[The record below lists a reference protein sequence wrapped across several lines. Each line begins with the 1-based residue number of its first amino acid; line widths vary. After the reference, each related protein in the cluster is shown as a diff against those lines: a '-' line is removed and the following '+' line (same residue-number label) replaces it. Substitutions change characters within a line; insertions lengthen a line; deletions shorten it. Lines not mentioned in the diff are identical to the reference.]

1 MGSIVDPDRKMN
13 WYADLDFCHDKFVP
27 ALSLL
32 ADEAHKYGAKISYE
46 VCHSGRGFL
55 PSMENEGDA
64 GGITDEDPV
73 PDAMATTGNL
83 MTREDMDWMKD
94 RFIRSCLRAKKAGF
108 DIIFV
113 HVGHNN
119 LLGTFLSP
127 STNTRTDEY
136 GGGRENRMRYPLEVV
151 KAIREAIGPDM
162 PIEMRISADEM
173 TKDGSKLEDAVAFLQ
188 LCEPYIDLAHFS
200 NGNVFH
206 VDSRIYTSPMYT
218 MEHKINV
225 KYAAE
230 AKKALKIPVLVVGN
244 IYTLQDAEDIIAAGQ
259 ADMVGYCRSLLAD
272 PELVVKSTQDRE
284 DDVRPCLRCMDGCGV
299 IFAGLPARCAINPQL
314 GYETEVR
321 QLQDATCKKKV
332 MVIGGGPAG
341 MQAALT
347 ASARGHEVTLY
358 EQGEKLGGRLHDASL
373 VSFKDLMR
381 NYYRWIVRETEKSGA
396 KIVLNTQVTKE
407 LVEQEKPDAVFVA
420 TGSEYI
426 RPPIQGIDGR
436 HVHMLSDVENK
447 RVSVGNKVI
456 VCGGGLSG
464 IESAVDLARA
474 GHDVTV
480 IDMIPT
486 EDFCKD
492 MFFFAYEA
500 LFKEVRLAGVKLQGD
515 SRIVAFNER
524 GVLIERG
531 GKTEQMEADDC
542 IIALGLAPV
551 DELAWQLYTQNPM
564 STFIIGD
571 ASRVKN
577 IRNATRMAFDGVLAM
592 EAFCE

>member
-1 MGSIVDPDRKMN
+1 MQARTGVSNIIMGSIVDPDRKMN

-55 PSMENEGDA
+55 PSMKNEGDA

-173 TKDGSKLEDAVAFLQ
+173 TKDGSKLEDAIAFLQ
-188 LCEPYIDLAHFS
+188 LCEPYIDLAHIS

-225 KYAAE
+225 KYAE
-230 AKKALKIPVLVVGN
+230 QVKKALKIPVLVVGN
-244 IYTLQDAEDIIAAGQ
+244 IYTLQDAEDIMRPVRPTWWDIAAR
-259 ADMVGYCRSLLAD
+259 CW
-272 PELVVKSTQDRE
+272 PI
-284 DDVRPCLRCMDGCGV
+284 LR
-299 IFAGLPARCAINPQL
+299 LWSRAR
-314 GYETEVR
+314 
-321 QLQDATCKKKV
+321 
-332 MVIGGGPAG
+332 
-341 MQAALT
+341 
-347 ASARGHEVTLY
+347 
-358 EQGEKLGGRLHDASL
+358 
-373 VSFKDLMR
+373 
-381 NYYRWIVRETEKSGA
+381 
-396 KIVLNTQVTKE
+396 
-407 LVEQEKPDAVFVA
+407 
-420 TGSEYI
+420 
-426 RPPIQGIDGR
+426 
-436 HVHMLSDVENK
+436 
-447 RVSVGNKVI
+447 
-456 VCGGGLSG
+456 
-464 IESAVDLARA
+464 RA
-474 GHDVTV
+474 GRT
-480 IDMIPT
+480 
-486 EDFCKD
+486 
-492 MFFFAYEA
+492 MF
-500 LFKEVRLAGVKLQGD
+500 
-515 SRIVAFNER
+515 
-524 GVLIERG
+524 
-531 GKTEQMEADDC
+531 
-542 IIALGLAPV
+542 APACA
-551 DELAWQLYTQNPM
+551 AWT
-564 STFIIGD
+564 
-571 ASRVKN
+571 A
-577 IRNATRMAFDGVLAM
+577 AA
-592 EAFCE
+592 